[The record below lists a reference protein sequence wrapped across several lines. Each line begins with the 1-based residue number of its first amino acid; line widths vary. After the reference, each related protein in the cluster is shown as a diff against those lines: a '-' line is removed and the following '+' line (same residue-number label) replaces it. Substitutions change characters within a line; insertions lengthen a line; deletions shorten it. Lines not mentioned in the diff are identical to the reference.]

1 MKSIKK
7 TITLG
12 SIIFTVMTFILI
24 SYLKLNYD
32 VRNTNRVE
40 YIFFKGK
47 AIFESDLIFSVY
59 AKNMK
64 MLITTRW
71 KKEGSDRIILGNFFL
86 KNKLGMNRFLNKIN
100 EMDKKIIDNQLGEK
114 IYQFNLK
121 DKKFLIIKKEYNTE
135 EFLNIYRAYNFY
147 QSFKGNQL
155 WWSNADELSKFEKND
170 YKNNLSYCKNLLFE
184 FRYALFEKCWVKRD
198 FKNLTVDQNTELRKN
213 FSRFLRNLFGGYYI
227 DPKKLKIISDLEIA
241 PQEFLQN
248 RTYVE
253 SKYFYFDELIKV
265 NNDNHLNFI
274 YYLIKT
280 YYLLIINLYFLFIV
294 FVFLVGKSLKINPK

>member
-1 MKSIKK
+1 M
-7 TITLG
+7 
-12 SIIFTVMTFILI
+12 
-24 SYLKLNYD
+24 
-32 VRNTNRVE
+32 
-40 YIFFKGK
+40 
-47 AIFESDLIFSVY
+47 IFSIY

-71 KKEGSDRIILGNFFL
+71 KKESSDRIIFGNFFL

-135 EFLNIYRAYNFY
+135 EFLNIYKAYNFY

-170 YKNNLSYCKNLLFE
+170 YKINVSYCKNLLFE
-184 FRYALFEKCWVKRD
+184 FRYALFEKCWIVRD
-198 FKNLTVDQNTELRKN
+198 VKNLTVDQNAELRKA
-213 FSRFLRNLFGGYYI
+213 FHVFLRNLFGGYYV

-253 SKYFYFDELIKV
+253 SKYFYLDELIKV